1 MFRWWCS
8 LGRLSRQIIAAVALS
23 LLAAAAVSAQK
34 KQPPETPV
42 DLNVANIKELEQLP
56 GVGPTTAKA
65 IIDFRTKSGRFH
77 RVNDL
82 LVIRGIS
89 EAKLKKMRPY
99 VTVGRPPA
107 ASATPPA
114 KKPVP
119 PAAHPPA
126 SASSTKPQPTT
137 STSPPKP
144 TPPAHPAA
152 SPTSPPPASTSP
164 N

>member
-1 MFRWWCS
+1 MHRSFRMSGWF
-8 LGRLSRQIIAAVALS
+8 SRRIIAVVALL
-23 LLAAAAVSAQK
+23 LLATAAVSAQK

-99 VTVGRPPA
+99 VTVGPPPTVA
-107 ASATPPA
+107 ATIPA
-114 KKPVP
+114 KKPTP

-126 SASSTKPQPTT
+126 SVSSTKAQ
-137 STSPPKP
+137 
-144 TPPAHPAA
+144 PAA
-152 SPTSPPPASTSP
+152 HQVPPTASQPPASASP